1 MCCVDV
7 MIRWSNRK
15 EVIIS
20 TTILQVCAM
29 LQLRSGLLFVMI
41 MTMVMVTVNNEKE
54 RKLISHHHHLDNKTI
69 SDGGIN
75 VDFWI
80 IKVNTSN

>member
-1 MCCVDV
+1 M
-7 MIRWSNRK
+7 
-15 EVIIS
+15 
-20 TTILQVCAM
+20 TTILRAM

-54 RKLISHHHHLDNKTI
+54 RKLISHHHHHDNKTI
-69 SDGGIN
+69 SDGGIT

-80 IKVNTSN
+80 IKVHTSN